1 MKAILILVIFILLL
15 INPIFGLIGLSLI
28 LFAILGWVLFNVWYE
43 RKYGRSFLGVPK
55 MSPYQYEHYVAQHLK
70 NRGFVKVEVTPK
82 SGDFGADILLTD
94 KDGSRMCV
102 QCKQYSNP
110 VGIKAVQ
117 EVIGAKAYY
126 GCTRAAV
133 ITTSTFTPAAK
144 ELAKRSGVEL
154 YEKFYPKTKDDLD
167 WIDRMEEIDSIIE
180 D

>member
-1 MKAILILVIFILLL
+1 MVGYFALKIAGEIFTAIDDDRVTQFSSSMSGID
-15 INPIFGLIGLSLI
+15 
-28 LFAILGWVLFNVWYE
+28 YE
-43 RKYGRSFLGVPK
+43 K
-55 MSPYQYEHYVAQHLK
+55 YVAYQLK
-70 NRGFVKVEVTPK
+70 RTGFVKAEVTKK
-82 SGDFGADILLTD
+82 SGDFGADIILTD

-102 QCKQYSNP
+102 QCKKHSKP
-110 VGIKAVQ
+110 VGVKAVQ

-126 GCTRAAV
+126 ACSRAAV

-144 ELAKRSGVEL
+144 ELAQRSGVEL

>member
-1 MKAILILVIFILLL
+1 MWLIILLVICFI
-15 INPIFGLIGLSLI
+15 INPVFGAVVTGICVVGYFALKIAGEIFT
-28 LFAILGWVLFNVWYE
+28 AIDDYRVTQFSSSMSGTDYE
-43 RKYGRSFLGVPK
+43 K
-55 MSPYQYEHYVAQHLK
+55 YVAYQLK
-70 NRGFVKVEVTPK
+70 RAGFVKAEVTKK
-82 SGDFGADILLTD
+82 SGDFGADIILTD

-102 QCKQYSNP
+102 QCKQYSKP
-110 VGIKAVQ
+110 VGVKAVQ

-126 GCTRAAV
+126 ACSRAAV

-144 ELAKRSGVEL
+144 ELAQRSGVEL